1 MWNSWEKQPVCL
13 TSLAARGIADMINSF
28 GQRMVD
34 TKKSKAQQGLIQASS
49 LHCICDKI
57 LDGENKQTMKELHP
71 SGE

>member
-1 MWNSWEKQPVCL
+1 
-13 TSLAARGIADMINSF
+13 MINSFGQSF

-34 TKKSKAQQGLIQASS
+34 TKQSKAQQGLIQASS

-71 SGE
+71 CGE